1 MNFLK
6 NFRGVSPIH
15 DFHSHL
21 FANENVSGQHHLG
34 KGSLA
39 NAVQQRLITNMA
51 LLIGRDGCK
60 VIRHGDFKIKTKTKQ
75 NKNTKKKHFLKKQ
88 TGNQKKKKER
98 KHTNLSKSNKSLIQR
113 DLIKSQ
119 GRRRK
124 GPEEDVAQGNGKQSR
139 MGWLRSWMPP
149 EHRCVRRFE
158 IKEGLSVLLPR
169 VCRDDPAAAACLSQ
183 RMVFWMGRNS
193 RCTIGSGWPG
203 RGWKG
208 YSSLGVLERM
218 SYEAEACHSSKIVY
232 ILYLLLF

>member
-75 NKNTKKKHFLKKQ
+75 NKNTKNKHFLKKQ
-88 TGNQKKKKER
+88 TGNQKKKREKTHKLVQIQQVTDTER
-98 KHTNLSKSNKSLIQR
+98 SDQIT
-113 DLIKSQ
+113 
-119 GRRRK
+119 G
-124 GPEEDVAQGNGKQSR
+124 EE
-139 MGWLRSWMPP
+139 
-149 EHRCVRRFE
+149 E
-158 IKEGLSVLLPR
+158 EG
-169 VCRDDPAAAACLSQ
+169 A
-183 RMVFWMGRNS
+183 
-193 RCTIGSGWPG
+193 
-203 RGWKG
+203 
-208 YSSLGVLERM
+208 
-218 SYEAEACHSSKIVY
+218 
-232 ILYLLLF
+232 